1 MRVIKPPP
9 PKEEI
14 EYTCPHCG
22 AILAYTEDDIMYEMG
37 FGGDIKYIICAY
49 CNTQIKLKYIPY
61 PNSPFKSL
69 QEQ

>member
-22 AILAYTEDDIMYEMG
+22 AILAYTEDDVLDYMGVSGIME
-37 FGGDIKYIICAY
+37 YIICAY
-49 CNTQIKLKYIPY
+49 CNKDIRLKHIPY
-61 PNSPFKSL
+61 PSKL
-69 QEQ
+69 LWEQ